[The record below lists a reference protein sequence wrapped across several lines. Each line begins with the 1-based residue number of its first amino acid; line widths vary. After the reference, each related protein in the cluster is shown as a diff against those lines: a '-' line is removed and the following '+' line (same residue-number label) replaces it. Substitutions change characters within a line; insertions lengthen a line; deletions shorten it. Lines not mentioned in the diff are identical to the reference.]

1 MVGVTVLVEMWT
13 ALGER
18 MAAKPSGPRAAAA
31 SASSCCKVGKL
42 HGSASSR
49 YLRGPLRV
57 SVKDEHLMTVFNEI
71 NGKGV
76 SHLAETDHTDASDSE
91 TSEHL
96 ARQLIGH
103 VNFPSCF
110 SGWD

>member
-1 MVGVTVLVEMWT
+1 
-13 ALGER
+13 
-18 MAAKPSGPRAAAA
+18 
-31 SASSCCKVGKL
+31 
-42 HGSASSR
+42 
-49 YLRGPLRV
+49 
-57 SVKDEHLMTVFNEI
+57 MTVFNEI

-96 ARQLIGH
+96 ARQLIVH